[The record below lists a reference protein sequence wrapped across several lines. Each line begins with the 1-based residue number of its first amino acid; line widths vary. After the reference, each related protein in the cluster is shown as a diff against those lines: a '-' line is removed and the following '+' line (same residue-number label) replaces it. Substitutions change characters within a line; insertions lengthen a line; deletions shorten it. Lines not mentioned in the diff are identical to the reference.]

1 MNISISEREELW
13 DKFLQRWPLESLD
26 KVTLRDYTLAGDA
39 DCFTYGWLEQTT
51 EELGSIWGGSA
62 FKFGIYS
69 RKDQSAKDSSA
80 GRSYSTEYGWY
91 SKYGSTPEEAFEQV
105 REIIV
110 AIAHAARTGN
120 LDAIQQAD
128 LGSAIKWKIAFLYQ
142 DRTAP
147 SILPVYSAEHLA
159 TYLEQQSKRNIAKLQ
174 ADVMSQRG
182 ERNVFSFGQKV
193 WEQSQEKLSA
203 MILKAADVLA
213 FFQEYPERFQPIKS
227 PTKYIAGFTTTE
239 GRNLAISLESK
250 KAQLWMEPGTWL
262 DGVKTQLKD
271 IELYESERSRS
282 SNLSANAPKLAQG
295 NPAVFLTVPT
305 RAALLA
311 LCDAYDNTDIFE
323 SKPMSADTRNP
334 SFIKDPLNQIL
345 YGPPG
350 TGKTFSAIDETLRIL
365 DPDFLSKHKDDR
377 KALKAQFDLFAKSE
391 HVRFVTFHQ
400 SFSYEDFVEGLRAIT
415 NDDKQLEYVVEPGV
429 FKRLCDDAITQG
441 AQPAAGIR
449 NNPRIWKISINSAGA
464 STTQSYCLNNGEA
477 RIGWGS
483 TGDLAEPYS
492 ANTYYNGIG
501 PGDRGTLRYFSEEI
515 VPGDILLCIH
525 SAEMIGAVGVVT
537 GDYKYDD
544 TVHQGVREDYQHVR
558 PVNWLYRDLQLPI
571 APLNDGKQFTL
582 KTVYSM
588 DRFSWGDLLAYLEKS
603 GAVPRQPSITAAE
616 RTPHVL
622 IIDEIN
628 RGNIS
633 RIFGELITLIEP
645 SKRAGADE
653 ALSVTLP
660 YSKKPFSV
668 PSNVFLIGTMN
679 TADRSLAGLDIALR
693 RRFTFKEMPARPEL
707 LDGLMVEGIDI
718 GQLLRIMN
726 QRIEVLLDRDHC
738 LGHAYFMPLKD
749 ESTLEDLALIFR
761 NQILPLLQEYF
772 FEDWQRIQW
781 VLNDHRKNA
790 NDRFVYQDE
799 RNIESL
805 FGKDANAS
813 SNNLPWMINKE
824 AFDRPEAYLRIVDH
838 EALENESKATRE
850 ATYPPYLIRQMPSGS
865 IDVLLEGQRQSPAL
879 PHLRKLA
886 EELDV
891 MHIYDHGG
899 PLNTRELGRKLII
912 EIEASKP

>member
-1 MNISISEREELW
+1 MTRGNIAIELTEGAITNGYLRIPTTQDLFPEKYW
-13 DKFLQRWPLESLD
+13 ADDEGNSASKFVLVLPNGDQRQTCLLRKYTRIQARFNALFKEFSLKPGD
-26 KVTLRDYTLAGDA
+26 VVTLKA
-39 DCFTYGWLEQTT
+39 DENLEDHYHLLFPNSAQTVTKPVFTTSSNQT
-51 EELGSIWGGSA
+51 SI
-62 FKFGIYS
+62 
-69 RKDQSAKDSSA
+69 
-80 GRSYSTEYGWY
+80 
-91 SKYGSTPEEAFEQV
+91 
-105 REIIV
+105 
-110 AIAHAARTGN
+110 
-120 LDAIQQAD
+120 
-128 LGSAIKWKIAFLYQ
+128 
-142 DRTAP
+142 AP
-147 SILPVYSAEHLA
+147 
-159 TYLEQQSKRNIAKLQ
+159 
-174 ADVMSQRG
+174 MSQ
-182 ERNVFSFGQKV
+182 K
-193 WEQSQEKLSA
+193 
-203 MILKAADVLA
+203 
-213 FFQEYPERFQPIKS
+213 P
-227 PTKYIAGFTTTE
+227 
-239 GRNLAISLESK
+239 SL
-250 KAQLWMEPGTWL
+250 
-262 DGVKTQLKD
+262 
-271 IELYESERSRS
+271 
-282 SNLSANAPKLAQG
+282 
-295 NPAVFLTVPT
+295 
-305 RAALLA
+305 
-311 LCDAYDNTDIFE
+311 NT
-323 SKPMSADTRNP
+323 
-334 SFIKDPLNQIL
+334 IL

-350 TGKTFSAIDETLRIL
+350 TGKTYATIDSALEILAPNVLGNNRET
-365 DPDFLSKHKDDR
+365 R
-377 KALKAQFDLFAKSE
+377 KARFDELVIERKI
-391 HVRFVTFHQ
+391 RFVTFNQ
-400 SFSYEDFVEGLRAIT
+400 SFSYEDFVEGLRAVT

-558 PVNWLYRDLQLPI
+558 PVNWLYRNLQLPI

-603 GAVPRQPSITAAE
+603 GSVPTQPSITAAE

-668 PSNVFLIGTMN
+668 PSNVYLIGTMN

-738 LGHAYFMPLKD
+738 LGHAYFMPLRD
-749 ESTLEDLALIFR
+749 TPTLENLALIFR

-781 VLNDHRKNA
+781 VLNDHRKTA

-805 FGKDANAS
+805 FGKDVTAS

-824 AFDRPEAYLRIVDH
+824 AFDRPEAYIRIVDH
-838 EALENESKATRE
+838 EALENENKSTRE
-850 ATYPPYLIRQMPSGS
+850 AVYSPYIIRQMPTGS

-891 MHIYDHGG
+891 MHLYDHGG